1 MQEDGTCEPK
11 SREAIFADLDV
22 YQMCLFNFVE
32 SELEIDVDVQVEF
45 AKLLF
50 KLDFGSIDAGG
61 FGALVEAPRF
71 AVSGHYT

>member
-32 SELEIDVDVQVEF
+32 SELEINVTVQVEF

-50 KLDFGSIDAGG
+50 KLDFGSINAGG
-61 FGALVEAPRF
+61 FRALVEAPRF

>member
-1 MQEDGTCEPK
+1 
-11 SREAIFADLDV
+11 
-22 YQMCLFNFVE
+22 MCLFNFVE